1 MGYLSQLPCLSVGSP
16 DTLEMGDK
24 FDKWFSIDTSLPFF
38 LFRAANQ
45 GASGYLDHIQ
55 RPVYCKWLPS
65 SLHSNFSNIK
75 KDLSKDIVMKINSI
89 LQEGVCGIYHE

>member
-1 MGYLSQLPCLSVGSP
+1 MVTLSLTKEARIYNGK
-16 DTLEMGDK
+16 K

-65 SLHSNFSNIK
+65 YLHSNYSNIK